1 MRAPSKAY
9 VRELQV
15 GLFVVLACI
24 IIALFSF
31 KITQS
36 PIFRRGTPLKVYL
49 SDATG
54 IFIDSKVKMAG
65 IDIGTI
71 TGVNLEK
78 GKARIDILINNGIQI
93 PEDAKIF
100 PRPLGILGD
109 KFLEVQLPGEASE
122 AGSEAS
128 TPSPE
133 ATRSSWL
140 NWLIPSAYAQAP
152 TAPSDSP
159 TPATSKRVLKKGE
172 VIKGVDGSV
181 TLDDLARQLGSASD
195 DLKDISK
202 NVKTMVRDNKGEVT
216 QMIHTLNR
224 VSTKLE
230 KTIDGFDEKKLH
242 RDLKNLSDSV
252 GNFGATLKNMESITK
267 KIDQGEGTL
276 GKLVNDT
283 TTVNELN
290 KTLATISQVVD
301 RARRTLTIVD
311 VNGEYAAQAR
321 TAKSY
326 IGITIQPREDTAYI
340 AQFIIDPRGYQT
352 RKTVRTIDQT
362 NGSLVSSQEI
372 ITNEKND
379 LKFSL
384 QFMKRVDNLSVRLGL
399 FESTGGFGLDYFFWS
414 DRLQLTTEF
423 FNWAR
428 QDNNG
433 YLKAYA
439 KVYLLNYV
447 YLIVGGDDLLAKKN
461 PTDSISKSF
470 MGGIGLRF
478 TDDDLKTMLAL
489 TSFR

>member
-9 VRELQV
+9 VREMQV

-36 PIFRRGTPLKVYL
+36 PVFRRGTPLKVYL

-71 TGVNLEK
+71 TGVSLED
-78 GKARIDILINNGIQI
+78 GKARIDVLINKGIQL
-93 PEDAKIF
+93 PVDAKIF

-109 KFLEVQLPGEASE
+109 KFLEVQVPREGVDANDDTT
-122 AGSEAS
+122 A
-128 TPSPE
+128 PPPE
-133 ATRSSWL
+133 STRSSWL
-140 NWLIPSAYAQAP
+140 NWLIPSAYAQTP
-152 TAPSDSP
+152 ESP

-242 RDLKNLSDSV
+242 RDLKNLSESV

-399 FESTGGFGLDYFFWS
+399 FESTGGFGLDYFFWA
-414 DRLQLTTEF
+414 DRLQLSVEF

-439 KVYLLNYV
+439 KLYLLNYV

-461 PTDSISKSF
+461 PTDSISSSF